1 MAAYRKLTDKERE
14 KVAELYNT
22 HKYTRAQLANM
33 YGVSKNTINR
43 IVTDT
48 DYKVALKQPNTKF
61 TPAEEVEVARLYRD
75 GKPIKHIAEILGRS
89 LTSVYNCA
97 VRLGIHVSKG
107 NNNQSSNVTG
117 SEVVQKVTEAIHPED
132 ISELRAKLKIGDIIQ
147 VRSLKS
153 LSDALSNGNSGYG
166 IMKDARVISVDN
178 PRFCLVELVGSG
190 VMDSVLWADLIMRHR
205 RTELIEEI
213 VANG

>member
-1 MAAYRKLTDKERE
+1 MAAYRKLTDKERD
-14 KVAELYNT
+14 KVVELYNT
-22 HKYTRAQLANM
+22 HKYTRTQLANM

-48 DYKVALKQPNTKF
+48 DYKVVLKQPNTKF
-61 TPAEEVEVARLYRD
+61 TPAEEVEVARLYRE

-107 NNNQSSNVTG
+107 NNNQSSGVTG

-132 ISELRAKLKIGDIIQ
+132 ISELRANLKIGDIVQ
-147 VRSLKS
+147 VRSLKC

-166 IMKDARVISVDN
+166 IIKDARVISVDN

-190 VMDSVLWADLIMRHR
+190 VMDSILWADLIMRQR

>member
-1 MAAYRKLTDKERE
+1 MAAYRKLNDKERE
-14 KVAELYNT
+14 KIAELYNT
-22 HKYTRAQLANM
+22 HKYTRPQLAHM
-33 YGVSKNTINR
+33 YGVSKNTIDR
-43 IVTDT
+43 IVNGTN
-48 DYKVALKQPNTKF
+48 YKVVLKQPNTKM
-61 TPAEEVEVARLYRD
+61 TPAEEVEIIKLYRE

-89 LTSVYNCA
+89 LSSVYNCA
-97 VRLGIHVSKG
+97 VRLGVHESKG
-107 NNNQSSNVTG
+107 NNNQSSGITG

-132 ISELRAKLKIGDIIQ
+132 ISQIRANTKVGDIIQ
-147 VRSLKS
+147 VRSLKC
-153 LSDALSNGNSGYG
+153 LSEALSNGNSGYG

-190 VMDSVLWADLIMRHR
+190 VMDSILWADLIMRQR